1 MAVFDQIVS
10 SARSSNLN
18 FSYQETPYSIYLTIR
33 KTKIKN
39 NIQTSSFQTNG
50 SPENVLPDKEAFEKE
65 NKFLKNSIDELKLN
79 LNSSYDN
86 TKILEEKVATAE
98 AEAKKFFEEMKKWK
112 EAAAKKDDEIKCLKN
127 EVKNNNAA
135 IFKVENEKTE
145 LQKNIKSKEK
155 EIAEMEK
162 LDQGHQITI
171 KSLKEQTNEQI
182 EEKTDMLNKL
192 AKENKDLEEKVNSLL
207 DLLYGCNDCGRHGD
221 FCECDYLEGDG
232 TELSPPDQQVFHQ
245 PSPPPAVTS
254 ANPDDVHPLTSST
267 TPWTP
272 PPTPP
277 CSTCGGVNY
286 GPCPTNVCFGCIPPL
301 TVQDTPPCTNSPS
314 RTPPGT
320 PPPLRGLSI

>member
-1 MAVFDQIVS
+1 MAVFDQIIS

-18 FSYQETPYSIYLTIR
+18 FSYQDTPYSIYLTIR
-33 KTKIKN
+33 KTQIKN
-39 NIQTSSFQTNG
+39 NIQASSFQINE
-50 SPENVLPDKEAFEKE
+50 SPEIVLRDKEAFEKE
-65 NKFLKNSIDELKLN
+65 NKLLKNTIDELKEN
-79 LNSSYDN
+79 LDSSHDS

-112 EAAAKKDDEIKCLKN
+112 EAATKKDDEIKCMKN
-127 EVKNNNAA
+127 VINNNNAA
-135 IFKVENEKTE
+135 ILKVENEKTE
-145 LQKNIKSKEK
+145 LKKNIKSKEK
-155 EIAEMEK
+155 EIAEMENSN
-162 LDQGHQITI
+162 QA
-171 KSLKEQTNEQI
+171 LKEQTKEQI
-182 EEKTDMLNKL
+182 DVKTDMLNKL
-192 AKENKDLEEKVNSLL
+192 AKENKDLEEKVDSLL

-221 FCECDYLEGDG
+221 FCECDYLEEDG

-320 PPPLRGLSI
+320 PPPLRGLCI